1 MGEAYSVIV
10 DLIEDFEEFIGKL
23 EKRRD
28 DLEELKDVLLIYSDS
43 EFMESIRRGLEEMEK
58 GETVR
63 CEDESELEKL
73 FKSL

>member
-1 MGEAYSVIV
+1 
-10 DLIEDFEEFIGKL
+10 
-23 EKRRD
+23 
-28 DLEELKDVLLIYSDS
+28 LEELKDVLLLYSDS